1 MFISYNLVEFGE
13 KLKKLRKSLGLS
25 QVEIQNKAGVSADAL
40 RRIEKGEVIPRYET
54 MELLSS
60 IYKEDLLVL
69 LKNARVDKLLSEYHD
84 HLDELITFYD
94 DDKMK
99 ALEKEIKENF
109 STDFQSSI
117 VNPDEVLQLLE
128 LIRGTSLY
136 NSRFKEDHQQA
147 KKILLDSLRRT
158 LPDFTLKKYKAYKY
172 SYIELRILLLLSILI
187 AEKDNVTLS
196 TKILFFIYD
205 HLKDN
210 SPSTY
215 HHQLI
220 IKIYTNLCYNYH
232 LEDNHDMVIETAEQG
247 ITFCLSYE
255 TTHGLNSL
263 YYRKGIAEYQLGREA
278 YKSSLL
284 KAFFVLKLMG
294 NDSLLEVYR
303 EVTKAQYGIELD
315 LYI

>member
-1 MFISYNLVEFGE
+1 MFISYNLVEFGD
-13 KLKKLRKSLGLS
+13 KLKTLRKSLGLS
-25 QVEIQNKAGVSADAL
+25 QVEIQSKAGVSSDAL

-94 DDKMK
+94 DEKMK
-99 ALEKEIKENF
+99 SLEQEIKKNF
-109 STDFQSSI
+109 SNNFQNSV

-136 NSRFKEDHQQA
+136 NSRFKEDHEEA
-147 KKILLDSLRRT
+147 KKTLLDSLRRT
-158 LPDFTLKKYKAYKY
+158 LPDFTLKKYKNYKY

-187 AEKDNVTLS
+187 AEKDSVTLS
-196 TKILFFIYD
+196 TKILSFIFD
-205 HLKDN
+205 RLKDN

-232 LEDNHDMVIETAEQG
+232 LEDNHQLVIEMADQG
-247 ITFCLSYE
+247 INFCLSHE

-263 YYRKGIAEYQLGREA
+263 YYRKGIAEYQLERSG

-284 KAFFVLKLMG
+284 KAFFILKLMG
-294 NDSLLEVYR
+294 NDSLLEVYQ